1 MQVRSVWA
9 SITCSSS
16 TIEILE
22 KSWNMCKVNG
32 KDIKTS
38 SLTSFWY
45 CYCQLWIL
53 FHTSRNTRNTRKRR
67 GICKVNSKVIRTTF
81 YCQLWTYFIPLSLSL
96 SFSLC
101 LSLYILYTYTH
112 IYTYTH
118 THITHT
124 YTYTQTNTDTHTHI
138 YIGIRVLYTCIHF
151 VYLIHNIY
159 ICTFIPYI
167 LTF

>member
-67 GICKVNSKVIRTTF
+67 GICKVNSKVIRATF
-81 YCQLWTYFIPLSLSL
+81 YCQLWTYFIPLSLFLFLSL
-96 SFSLC
+96 SV
-101 LSLYILYTYTH
+101 SLYIYYIHIHTYIHIHIHTPHTPTH
-112 IYTYTH
+112 THRHTQTH
-118 THITHT
+118 THI
-124 YTYTQTNTDTHTHI
+124 
-138 YIGIRVLYTCIHF
+138 
-151 VYLIHNIY
+151 
-159 ICTFIPYI
+159 
-167 LTF
+167 